1 MRPLKQLPREEEEE
15 GKEEGGGAEGK
26 EPRFHSRR
34 AGRGEL
40 LPEGAG
46 RGWGRRRA
54 AAPMARGR

>member
-46 RGWGRRRA
+46 RG
-54 AAPMARGR
+54 